1 MAQLSNDCFA
11 VGEGLLKVEDA
22 ERLIAARVIALKET
36 EPVGLDRAQGRCLAA
51 DLAAHTSLPVF
62 DNSAVDGFAVR
73 HGGLQSGRET
83 RLTVGQTIFA
93 GQRDAAPVGVS
104 EAARIFTG
112 APMPPGADTVFMQED
127 CRVEAGEVIV
137 PSGLKRGANVRYAGE
152 DIAAGAVA
160 LEQGRML
167 GVREIALAAALGVS
181 TLTVRRK
188 TRVALF
194 STGDELVEPGR
205 PLDTAQLYD
214 ANRAMIA
221 ALLRTHGAD
230 ITDLGILGDDPET
243 LGRALQAAAADH
255 DLILTSGGVSLGDA
269 DFVRSAVERI
279 GHLVFWRMAIKPGR
293 PVALG
298 VITASDGS
306 RNAAFA
312 GLPGNPV
319 AVFVTFAHVVR
330 PLLLQLAGATH
341 APLMTF
347 PVRAAFDH
355 KKKPGRREYVR
366 ASLRIA
372 SDGTR
377 EAVKYPQDG
386 AGVIT
391 SLTRTDGLAI
401 LPEEMADVRAGTV
414 IDFSPYA
421 AMMGAG

>member
-1 MAQLSNDCFA
+1 VAQLSNDCFA
-11 VGEGLLKVEDA
+11 AGEELLKVHDA
-22 ERLIAARVIALKET
+22 ERLIASRVTALKET
-36 EPVGLDRAQGRCLAA
+36 EQVGLDQAQGRCLAA
-51 DLAAHTSLPVF
+51 DLVAPISLPVF
-62 DNSAVDGFAVR
+62 DNSAIDGFAVH
-73 HGGLQSGRET
+73 HGNLESGRET
-83 RLTVGQTIFA
+83 RLTVGQAIFA
-93 GQRDAAPVGVS
+93 GQRDAAPVTRG

-112 APMPPGADTVFMQED
+112 APMPPGSDTVFMQED
-127 CRVEAGEVIV
+127 CRVEAGDVIV

-160 LEQGRML
+160 LDEGRML
-167 GVREIALAAALGVS
+167 GVREIALAAALGIS
-181 TLTVRRK
+181 TLTVRRR

-205 PLDTAQLYD
+205 PLGAAQLYD

-230 ITDLGILGDDPET
+230 ITDLGILGDEPEA
-243 LGRALQAAAADH
+243 LSRALQAAAAGH

-298 VITASDGS
+298 VITAADGTH
-306 RNAAFA
+306 NAAFA

-330 PLLLQLAGATH
+330 PLLMQLAGARH

-347 PVRAAFDH
+347 PVRAAFDY

-366 ASLRIA
+366 VALRTA
-372 SDGTR
+372 TDGMP
-377 EAVKYPQDG
+377 EAVKYAQDG

-401 LPEEMADVRAGTV
+401 LPEEMANVRAGMM
-414 IDFSPYA
+414 IAFSPYA
-421 AMMGAG
+421 AMMGTG